1 MNSELGKQEQGKRG
15 FLEVISK
22 LSSEEKNKLTG
33 MCVWGLMLEIEGGDT
48 KIYTGLKLATV
59 DLQDSGAN
67 QA

>member
-33 MCVWGLMLEIEGGDT
+33 MCV
-48 KIYTGLKLATV
+48 
-59 DLQDSGAN
+59 GAN
-67 QA
+67 ARDRRG